1 MSDAAFAKSYVNLVQ
16 FQKTD
21 MKRIFIAV
29 FLAIAF
35 ILASVACSPEKEEI
49 PDIDFSTEIDM
60 NEVKTLFPSKS
71 NVPIIYIE
79 LDRSL
84 WVVNREEYVNATIT
98 VPDCGII
105 EAEGA
110 IKGRGNASWGLPQK
124 PYNIKFSEKTDL
136 FGMGAAKKWVLI
148 TLFYDKTL
156 LRNYLTLNLAKTVS
170 SGPEMDC
177 RFVEVVVNGEYN
189 GLYLLTEK
197 IEDDGE
203 RVDIKKKNG
212 DVIFEIEQPYRHN
225 YQCENCISLRSG
237 VHLTFK
243 DPEPEDL
250 SSREMADLYSPV
262 QPFMKDVDAAIRSGD
277 FANYSEYIDVDSF
290 VSWYIV
296 NEFVKNFDS
305 QFVTSCYCYLKNG
318 KLYMGPCWDYDTCYG
333 NQDVATCMDPKGYHV
348 RNAPWYNY
356 LMRNDAFFSLVCQ
369 RWQELVSEGVFDK
382 MLESIDEQ
390 TEYLS
395 SASANQFE
403 RWRDSLKTTDLRGK
417 KSLFTYD
424 AELQYLKNWISE
436 RENWLNTKWTVK

>member
-1 MSDAAFAKSYVNLVQ
+1 
-16 FQKTD
+16 
-21 MKRIFIAV
+21 MKRIFIAALITLSGI
-29 FLAIAF
+29 FAF
-35 ILASVACSPEKEEI
+35 VACSVEREVP
-49 PDIDFSTEIDM
+49 PDIDFTSEVDM
-60 NEVKTLFPSKS
+60 NEIKRLYPSKS
-71 NVPIIYIE
+71 NVPVMYIE

-84 WVVNREEYVNATIT
+84 WAVNREKYVNATIT

-105 EAEGA
+105 EAEGE

-124 PYNIKFSEKTDL
+124 PYNIKFYDKTDM

-177 RFVEVVVNGEYN
+177 RFVEVFFNGEYN

-197 IEDDGE
+197 VEDDDE

-212 DVIFEIEQPYRHN
+212 DVIFEIEQEYRHD

-243 DPEPEDL
+243 DPEPQDL
-250 SSREMADLYSPV
+250 SVNEMKKLRSSMQSFMNYAD
-262 QPFMKDVDAAIRSGD
+262 QAIRSD
-277 FANYSEYIDVDSF
+277 DYEKYSEYIDVDSF
-290 VSWYIV
+290 VNWYIV

-305 QFVTSCYCYLKNG
+305 QFVTSCYCYVKNG

-348 RNAPWYNY
+348 RNAPWFNY
-356 LMRNDAFFSLVCQ
+356 LMRNDEFFSLVCG
-369 RWQELVSEGVFDK
+369 RWQELVEDGVFDK
-382 MLESIDEQ
+382 MLENIDEQ

-395 SASANQFE
+395 SASANQFD
-403 RWRDSLKTTDLRGK
+403 RWRDSLKSTDLRGK
-417 KSLFTYD
+417 KSLFTYND
-424 AELQYLKNWISE
+424 ELDYLKNWIAG
-436 RENWLNTKWTVK
+436 RVNWLNTKWSVQ